1 MVGDGAG
8 AEEGEEGFLGIIG
21 IKRRMSVKTPKA
33 KKLVSIHFFMM
44 VGFFI
49 PINIILSWFCFV
61 KVNTTWV

>member
-33 KKLVSIHFFMM
+33 KRLASTHFFMM
-44 VGFFI
+44 ISCLFLLTLYLAV
-49 PINIILSWFCFV
+49 FV
-61 KVNTTWV
+61 L